1 MLVTSR
7 FKMKLL
13 LIGCLVLVLLTGCR
27 RDRDDSP
34 SPTGTE
40 PASPTATG
48 IEPSGTAAAT
58 PATASNPTGDP
69 FSPGVHPGSMM
80 YGGIERT
87 YRVYVPSSLNSSD
100 HPPLLIGLH
109 GGFGTGQQFEN
120 NSEFDAEAEKGRFI
134 AVYPDGTGLART
146 WNGGA
151 CCGYAAR
158 ENIDDVGFISALID
172 QVASEF
178 IIDTTRVYAVGHS
191 NGGIMSL
198 RLACELSDRIAA
210 VGAVAGSL
218 EVSDCA
224 PPRPVSVLVI
234 HGDADENHPIE
245 GGEGPDSVAGVPFNS
260 VADTMETMRD
270 AMGCSGETGEVKDG
284 AITTTDWTGCPSGT
298 QVRLQ
303 VIEGGSH
310 AWPGAR
316 FSLVGGEPS
325 QAMEATEV
333 LWQFVS
339 QFSTP

>member
-1 MLVTSR
+1 
-7 FKMKLL
+7 MKFLL
-13 LIGCLVLVLLTGCR
+13 TGCLLLVLLTGCR
-27 RDRDDSP
+27 RDRGDDP
-34 SPTGTE
+34 SPTGAE
-40 PASPTATG
+40 AASPTATA
-48 IEPSGTAAAT
+48 IEPSATATAAVPST
-58 PATASNPTGDP
+58 DVGSGDP
-69 FSPGVHPGSMM
+69 FSPGVHPGTMI

-100 HPPLLIGLH
+100 DPPLLIGLH
-109 GGFGTGQQFEN
+109 GGFGSGQQFEN

-158 ENIDDVGFISALID
+158 ENVDDVGFISALID
-172 QVASEF
+172 EVARQF
-178 IIDTTRVYAVGHS
+178 PIDTTRVYAVGHS

-218 EVSDCA
+218 ETSECS
-224 PPRPVSVLVI
+224 PSRPVSVLVI
-234 HGDADENHPIE
+234 HGDADQNHPIE
-245 GGEGPDSVAGVPFNS
+245 GGEGPESVAGVPFNS
-260 VADTMETMRD
+260 VADTMATMRG
-270 AMGCSGETGEVKDG
+270 AMGCSGDTNESEAGD
-284 AITTTDWTGCPSGT
+284 ITTTDWTGCPSGT

-303 VIEGGSH
+303 VIAGGSH

>member
-1 MLVTSR
+1 
-7 FKMKLL
+7 MKFLL
-13 LIGCLVLVLLTGCR
+13 AGCLMLVLLTGCR
-27 RDRDDSP
+27 RDRGDDP
-34 SPTGTE
+34 SPAGTD
-40 PASPTATG
+40 PASATATVIEPSATPTAT
-48 IEPSGTAAAT
+48 PASTAA
-58 PATASNPTGDP
+58 SSGDP

-80 YGGIERT
+80 YAGIERT

-120 NSEFDAEAEKGRFI
+120 NSEFDAAAETGRFI
-134 AVYPDGTGLART
+134 AVYPDGTGVART

-172 QVASEF
+172 EVASQF
-178 IIDTTRVYAVGHS
+178 TIDTTRVYAVGHS

-218 EVSDCA
+218 ETSGCS
-224 PPRPVSVLVI
+224 PSRPVSVLVI
-234 HGDADENHPIE
+234 HGDADQNHPIA

-260 VADTMETMRD
+260 VADTMETMRA
-270 AMGCSGETGEVKDG
+270 AMGCSGDTNESAAGD
-284 AITTTDWTGCPSGT
+284 ITTTDWLGCPSGT

-303 VIEGGSH
+303 VIAGGSH

-333 LWQFVS
+333 LWDFVS